1 MGVASPRNTFVL
13 IASRSTAYAIACRTL
28 TSVMLLTLKPKK
40 RIRGPAPTSTLS
52 AAAFGRKKTA
62 VTAAA
67 TTIIITT
74 IARMYFV
81 CFSLLREKPPV
92 ETFSWVNLIWICA
105 KIGLMSVI
113 LEQVICGDQLS
124 RRNISQKKLD

>member
-1 MGVASPRNTFVL
+1 
-13 IASRSTAYAIACRTL
+13 
-28 TSVMLLTLKPKK
+28 MLLTLKPKK

-92 ETFSWVNLIWICA
+92 ETFSWDNLMWIGQRS
-105 KIGLMSVI
+105 GLRVLFLDRAYAETSCPVETS
-113 LEQVICGDQLS
+113 L
-124 RRNISQKKLD
+124 RKLVLDAPT